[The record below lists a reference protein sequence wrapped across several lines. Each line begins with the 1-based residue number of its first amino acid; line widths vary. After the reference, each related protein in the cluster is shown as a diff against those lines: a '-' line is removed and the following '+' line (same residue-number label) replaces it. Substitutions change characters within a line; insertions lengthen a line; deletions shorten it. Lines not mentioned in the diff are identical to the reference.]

1 MAAKLMRILAGVVVM
16 AAVALACAASSMAAQ
31 SPPLTG
37 HWPFDEGSGTT
48 ASDSS
53 GGGHPLTL
61 QGGAAWA
68 PGTVGTGALSLNGNQ
83 QYAQSAAPVI
93 DTTQSFTVSAWV
105 YLNNVNGYQTFVSQ
119 DGSQISGFFLQLRGD
134 THQFAFTRPAYDS
147 PKALG
152 IIATDAA
159 VIPQPDEWYHLT
171 GVYDASAQT
180 ISLYVNGQLAQTQSY
195 VPNWSADGALAVGRS
210 LYAGQRTDFVSGR
223 IDDARTYSGA
233 LDAGAIAQ
241 LAGPGRLSID
251 ASQRG
256 ATINP
261 TQFGAFLEEINH
273 SADGGLYAE
282 LIRNRDLKESSTSP
296 VAWSAVGAP
305 GAGIS
310 LDSSDPLTSANP
322 VSLKLTVPQNA
333 GSGRIGVANSGYWGL
348 PVKPS
353 TSYRVS
359 FYGRSNAA
367 APDSL
372 TVDLESNSGQVWA
385 TATATISA
393 VNGPWSR
400 YTATLHTGAQIPSSL
415 ENRFV
420 ISTPAAAAAGDT
432 LWFTLVSLFPPTYD
446 NAPNGFRIDLMR
458 KLAALRPGYFR
469 VPGGNYLEGDT
480 IDTRFDWEQTVGP
493 IEDRP
498 GHFNSAWG
506 YWSQDGMGLLEYL
519 ELAEQLHASPLLAV
533 WTGYTL
539 TGTVVPQSQLE
550 PYVQQAVDEIHYA
563 TDPPSSK
570 PWGAM
575 RAADGHPA
583 PFALKMVEIGNEDFF
598 DTSGSYNAYRY
609 PMFATAIKAADP
621 QLKIVA
627 TTPVT
632 NGPAPDVVDEHYYN
646 DDPSYF
652 ASNAH
657 LFDTVSRS
665 GPKVIVGEYATTQ
678 GTPTGTLAD
687 ALGESAFLTGLERNA
702 DLVIGASYAPL
713 LVNVNA
719 PSWPTNLIGYDAL
732 HSYGSP
738 SYWAQRM
745 LADGLGDHV
754 IGSQVVAG
762 TGTLF
767 EVATQSS
774 GHTYVVVVNDG
785 SRTANTDVS
794 LAGLSGGAG
803 GGTATV
809 LTGDPAAQNSLA
821 HPRAVSPMT
830 HGLADLGTDFRYR
843 FAANSVTVLD
853 LRTTAASAASR
864 SATRARRPSGRFRFT
879 MSKGDPRLP
888 HRRRGVRRGA

>member
-1 MAAKLMRILAGVVVM
+1 MR
-16 AAVALACAASSMAAQ
+16 SAAQ

-48 ASDSS
+48 AADSS
-53 GGGHPLTL
+53 GGGNPLAL
-61 QGGAAWA
+61 QGGATWA
-68 PGTVGTGALSLNGNQ
+68 PGVVGPSALAVNGSQ
-83 QYAQSAAPVI
+83 QYAQSSGPVI

-152 IIATDAA
+152 TIATDAA

-180 ISLYVNGQLAQTQSY
+180 ISLYVNGRLAQTQPY
-195 VPNWSADGALAVGRS
+195 VPNWSADGSLAVGRG
-210 LYAGQRTDFVSGR
+210 LYAGNRTDFVSGR
-223 IDDARTYSGA
+223 VDDVRTYSGTLGA
-233 LDAGAIAQ
+233 NAIAQ
-241 LAGPGRLSID
+241 LAGSGRLSID
-251 ASQRG
+251 AAQRG

-261 TQFGAFLEEINH
+261 THFGAFLEEINH
-273 SADGGLYAE
+273 SVDGGLYAE
-282 LIRNRDLKESSTSP
+282 LIRNHDLKESSSSP
-296 VAWSAVGAP
+296 VAWSAIGAP
-305 GAGIS
+305 RAGIS
-310 LDSSDPLTSANP
+310 LDESHPLTSANP
-322 VSLKLTVPQNA
+322 VSLKLSIPA
-333 GSGRIGVANSGYWGL
+333 GAGPGRVGVANTGYWGV
-348 PVKPS
+348 PVKPA

-359 FYGRSNAA
+359 FYARSSTAS
-367 APDSL
+367 PGPL
-372 TVDLESNSGQVWA
+372 TVDLESDSGRVWA
-385 TATATISA
+385 SAT
-393 VNGPWSR
+393 VNGVTEGWAR
-400 YTATLHTGAQIPSSL
+400 YTARLRTGRQVPSSL
-415 ENRFV
+415 ANRFV
-420 ISTPAAAAAGDT
+420 ISTEAAPASGST

-446 NAPNGFRIDLMR
+446 NSPNGFRIDLMR
-458 KLAALRPGYFR
+458 KLAALRPGFFR

-480 IDTRFDWEQTVGP
+480 IGTRFDWQQTVGP
-493 IEDRP
+493 IQDRP

-519 ELAEQLHASPLLAV
+519 ELAEQLHAQPLLAV

-539 TGTVVPQSQLE
+539 TGTVVPQNQLA
-550 PYVQQAVDEIHYA
+550 PYVQQAVDEIQYA
-563 TDPPSSK
+563 TGSTSTK
-570 PWGAM
+570 WGHQ
-575 RAADGHPA
+575 RALDGHPQ
-583 PFALKMVEIGNEDFF
+583 PFDVRMVEVGNEDFF
-598 DTSGSYNAYRY
+598 DRSGSYNAYRY
-609 PMFATAIKAADP
+609 PMFYDAIKAAYP

-632 NGPAPDVVDEHYYN
+632 SRPMDVVDEHYYN
-646 DDPSYF
+646 NDPNYF

-657 LFDTVSRS
+657 LFDTVGRS

-678 GTPTGTLAD
+678 GSPTGALAA

-702 DLVIGASYAPL
+702 DLVLGASYAPL

-754 IGSQVVAG
+754 IGSQVVSG

-785 SRTANTDVS
+785 SRAADTDVS
-794 LAGLSGGAG
+794 LAGLSAAG

-821 HPRAVSPMT
+821 HPRAVSPAT
-830 HGLADLGTDFRYR
+830 HGLSRVGTSFRYR

-853 LRTTAASAASR
+853 LRTAAASAASR
-864 SATRARRPSGRFRFT
+864 SSSRAQRPGGRFRFT

-888 HRRRGVRRGA
+888 HRRRSVRRGA